1 MPTWSPGDAHF
12 QFRAP
17 VTSQRDSIIL
27 PGPGAQSGRLLTT
40 EWHPLGLKNHQAG
53 PFGSQSPKCWS
64 FTAGFVPTGMMLP
77 ANVSNLWFPGLRQRC
92 VSGSGTSQT
101 VSTRTAPGI
110 EYGPECRCWLECT
123 YVRLLMFSVGGSRC
137 ELVYACL
144 WGPRG
149 GHTGCVRVWL
159 QWGMQVGVRIW
170 GCT

>member
-27 PGPGAQSGRLLTT
+27 PGPGAQSRRPVTT
-40 EWHPLGLKNHQAG
+40 EWPPLGLKSHQAG

-92 VSGSGTSQT
+92 VTGSGTSQT

-123 YVRLLMFSVGGSRC
+123 YVRLLMFIVGGVGVSWYMHVCGAPGLGTRA
-137 ELVYACL
+137 VYVCGFNGVYKL
-144 WGPRG
+144 
-149 GHTGCVRVWL
+149 
-159 QWGMQVGVRIW
+159 GVRIW